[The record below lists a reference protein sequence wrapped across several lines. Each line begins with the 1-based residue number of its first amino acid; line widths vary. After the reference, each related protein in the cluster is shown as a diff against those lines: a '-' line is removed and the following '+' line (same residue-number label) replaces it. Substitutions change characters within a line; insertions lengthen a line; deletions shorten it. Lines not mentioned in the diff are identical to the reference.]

1 MDPARE
7 SAVDVLVAWD
17 PAKRFAK
24 DLLAERRDET
34 QDPRDRGFTREIV
47 LGVARRRATIDH
59 LLAGVSATPLWRL
72 DPVVR
77 AALRA
82 AVAQLL
88 FLDRVPAHAA
98 VDGAVEI
105 VKARA
110 NARLAG
116 FTNGVLR
123 TLVRGIEGPAAGAE
137 DPRRDVPRAGAAS
150 IRLRTVAFPATTPS
164 PDRNLA
170 IRFAHPEWLV
180 ARWRGRHGDAT
191 ARAMLEGGISR
202 PPAVLRVRG
211 ADRDAALAAL
221 AAAGVV
227 ASAGGGP
234 SEIRIAGPSGG
245 AGAGPKEVR
254 PASPDPSS
262 LAVVREGLASVEGA
276 TVQRVAPLLDA
287 RPGDRILVLRAS
299 PGGAVLHVADL
310 LGGRGE
316 VVAAD
321 VDAEKVGA
329 LAAFLASRLPA
340 GGVRVEAVLVPR
352 DGPLPFAPGSFH
364 GVLVEAPSSETG
376 ILRRRPEACDRLRA
390 GDVRAFADAQR
401 ALLARA
407 LPLVRPGGRL
417 VHATRSVEPE
427 EGEGLVASFAAE
439 HPGLRLEPG
448 FDVLPG
454 VVDDG
459 GFAAILHVA

>member
-24 DLLAERRDET
+24 DLLEEHRDRT
-34 QDPRDRGFTREIV
+34 PDPRDRGLAREIV
-47 LGVARRRATIDH
+47 LCVARRRATIDH

-82 AVAQLL
+82 ALAQIL

-116 FTNGVLR
+116 FANGVLR
-123 TLVRGIEGPAAGAE
+123 TLVRGIEGPATGTE
-137 DPRRDVPRAGAAS
+137 DPRRDVPRAGAAAL
-150 IRLRTVAFPATTPS
+150 RLRAVAFPAVAPS

-170 IRFAHPEWLV
+170 LRFSHPEWLV
-180 ARWRGRHGDAT
+180 ARWRARHGDVE
-191 ARAMLEGGISR
+191 ARAMLEAGISR
-202 PPAVLRVRG
+202 PPAVLRARQG
-211 ADRDAALAAL
+211 DRDALLAAL
-221 AAAGVV
+221 AADGVA
-227 ASAGGGP
+227 AS
-234 SEIRIAGPSGG
+234 
-245 AGAGPKEVR
+245 AGAGPAEVR
-254 PASPDPSS
+254 VAVADASS
-262 LAVVREGLASVEGA
+262 LAVVRDGRASAEGS
-276 TVQRVAPLLDA
+276 TVQRAAPLLDP
-287 RPGDRILVLRAS
+287 RPGDRVLVLRAS

-310 LGGRGE
+310 LAGRGE

-321 VDAEKVGA
+321 VDAQPVGA

-340 GGVRVEAVLVPR
+340 GATRVETALVPR
-352 DGPLPFAPGSFH
+352 DGPLPFAPLSFH
-364 GVLVEAPSSETG
+364 AVLVEAPSTETG
-376 ILRRRPEACDRLRA
+376 ILRRRPEASDRLRER
-390 GDVRAFADAQR
+390 DVAACAASAR

-407 LPLVRPGGRL
+407 LPLVRAGGRL
-417 VHATRSVEPE
+417 VLSTRSVEPE
-427 EGEGLVASFAAE
+427 EGPDLVAAFAAAN
-439 HPGLRLEPG
+439 PGLRLEPG
-448 FDVLPG
+448 YDVRPS
-454 VVDDG
+454 VADDG
-459 GFAAILHVA
+459 GFGAILHVA

>member
-24 DLLAERRDET
+24 DLLGEVREKT
-34 QDPRDRGFTREIV
+34 PDPRDRGLAREIV

-59 LLAGVSATPLWRL
+59 LLTGVSATPLWRL

-82 AVAQLL
+82 ALAQLL

-116 FTNGVLR
+116 FVNGVLR
-123 TLVRGIEGPAAGAE
+123 TLVRGIEGPATGAE
-137 DPRRDVPRAGAAS
+137 DPRRDVPRAGSVAL
-150 IRLRTVAFPATTPS
+150 RLRTVAFPATTPS

-170 IRFAHPEWLV
+170 LRFAHPEWLV
-180 ARWRGRHGDAT
+180 ARWRARHGDAA
-191 ARAMLEGGISR
+191 ARSMLEAGISR
-202 PPAVLRVRG
+202 APVVLRARG
-211 ADRDAALAAL
+211 SDRDAVLAAL
-221 AAAGVV
+221 VAAGVS
-227 ASAGGGP
+227 ASAGAGP
-234 SEIRIAGPSGG
+234 SEIRVTTA
-245 AGAGPKEVR
+245 
-254 PASPDPSS
+254 DPSS
-262 LAVVREGLASVEGA
+262 LAAVRDGFASAEGS
-276 TVQRVAPLLDA
+276 TVQRTAPLLDA

-310 LGGRGE
+310 LAGRGE

-321 VDAEKVGA
+321 VEAEKVGA
-329 LAAFLASRLPA
+329 LAAYLASRLPA
-340 GGVRVEAVLVPR
+340 GGVRVDAVLVPR

-364 GVLVEAPSSETG
+364 GVLVEAPSTETG

-390 GDVRAFADAQR
+390 GDVLAFARAAH
-401 ALLARA
+401 ALLERA
-407 LPLVRPGGRL
+407 APLVRPGGRL
-417 VHATRSVEPE
+417 VFATRSVEPE
-427 EGEGLVASFAAE
+427 EGEGLVAAFAAE
-439 HPGLRLEPG
+439 HPELRLEPG
-448 FDVLPG
+448 YDVLPSLA
-454 VVDDG
+454 DDG
-459 GFAAILHVA
+459 GFAAVLRLG